1 MTALHTVKRN
11 KTAKE
16 MAQRLNISDRTVR
29 KLFALPREDYE
40 KEAKQRRL
48 KAFVLREAG
57 FKWSEVGERLGTT
70 KHGAIALYKRYQQID
85 APTTKEA

>member
-1 MTALHTVKRN
+1 MKVKNRKRELTAKEYAEQYEISVRTVKRYSS
-11 KTAKE
+11 
-16 MAQRLNISDRTVR
+16 QD
-29 KLFALPREDYE
+29 REDYE

-57 FKWSEVGERLGTT
+57 FKWSEVGESLGTT

>member
-1 MTALHTVKRN
+1 MTALHTVKRYFS
-11 KTAKE
+11 
-16 MAQRLNISDRTVR
+16 QD
-29 KLFALPREDYE
+29 REDYE